1 MSDDIQMSS
10 LIPMPRDEMRSLKA
24 KDDEIARIYQV
35 EANVRSIY
43 QSAVELA
50 RTSTKTQYIYTITSY
65 REIPFIVTNMDDI
78 LSRLRI
84 LFPDCSVQF
93 TSIKMA
99 MGSDRQMHDISN
111 IDPKAIPFIGQVQ
124 IKECISI
131 DWS

>member
-1 MSDDIQMSS
+1 MPNDIQMSS

-43 QSAVELA
+43 QSAVQLA

-65 REIPFIVTNMDDI
+65 SEIPFIVTNMDDI

>member
-1 MSDDIQMSS
+1 MSS

-43 QSAVELA
+43 QSAVQLA

-111 IDPKAIPFIGQVQ
+111 LDPKAIPFIGQVQ

>member
-1 MSDDIQMSS
+1 MSS

-43 QSAVELA
+43 QSAVHLA

-99 MGSDRQMHDISN
+99 MGADGAMRDITN
-111 IDPKAIPFIGQVQ
+111 LDPKAMPFIGQIQ